1 MKYELFALRERRSI
15 LLCGTNYYPAPDM
28 HPDRVL
34 AEHDL
39 LYVME
44 GEWSICQDEVNYVA
58 RKDDAMLLKA
68 GAHHYSLTPCAPNT
82 RTIFVHFAPMEKDQS
97 DVEIPAKTLSDYS
110 RGDVVCIP
118 MLINCSQHRNV
129 LRVMQGLVES
139 YWGEREDKER
149 YMGLQLDLLLSELAY
164 VNRNQQGM
172 GEEWLPGIL
181 HLMRTNPSKMY
192 SLEELAR
199 QSDMSIRSFSS
210 RFKQATGQ
218 TVHQYQLN
226 LKLEMAFALVRS
238 EPDRTLSDI
247 AANFGFYDAYHFSRI
262 FKSRYG
268 FSPKH
273 FRRSSRYPETK
284 E

>member
-1 MKYELFALRERRSI
+1 MRYDLFALREKREI
-15 LLCGTNYYPAPDM
+15 LLCGTNYYNAPDM
-28 HPDRVL
+28 HPNRVL

-44 GEWSICQDEVNYVA
+44 GEWSICQDEASYVV
-58 RKDDAMLLKA
+58 RKDETMLLRA
-68 GAHHYSLTPCAPNT
+68 RSHHYSLTPCAPNT
-82 RTIFVHFAPMEKDQS
+82 RTIFIHFAPIEKDRMN
-97 DVEIPAKTLSDYS
+97 VEIPGKALNDFS
-110 RGDVVCIP
+110 RGDFVCIP
-118 MLINCSQHRNV
+118 TLINCAQHRNV

-139 YWGEREDKER
+139 YWGTREDKQR
-149 YMGLQLDLLLSELAY
+149 HMDLQLDLLLCELAFAH
-164 VNRNQQGM
+164 RNQQGQS
-172 GEEWLPGIL
+172 EEWLPGIL
-181 HLMRTNPSKMY
+181 HLMRTNPAKMF
-192 SLEELAR
+192 SLEELAA

-262 FKSRYG
+262 FKNRYG

-273 FRRSSRYPETK
+273 FRRSNKLPENT
-284 E
+284 